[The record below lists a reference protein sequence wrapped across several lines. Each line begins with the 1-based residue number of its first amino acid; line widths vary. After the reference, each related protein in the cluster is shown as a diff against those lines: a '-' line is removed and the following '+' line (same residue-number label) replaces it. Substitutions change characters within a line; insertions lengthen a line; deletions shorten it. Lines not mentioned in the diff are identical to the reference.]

1 MIATIMASPAGDVLV
16 ASVFTNRFFSWSFWI
31 VDLILLLA
39 IAGVVVVLATD
50 DRDPSTV
57 LAWLFVVLL
66 LPVLGLIAYFFIGRN
81 FRRDSPRRR
90 RIMAQMDAVAAESL
104 APVQAANLEF
114 TEDAVNDLAA
124 TPGARIQSVGFTE
137 GGVSPLPADTVDIY
151 TAGSQKFP
159 ALLEE
164 MATAEKYIHLMYLIW
179 EQDELTAKVKDV
191 LLDRLKAGVKVHIL
205 YDWLS
210 CISYKK
216 DELKELAAAGAVV
229 MPCYKRLPQINYRNH
244 MKMVIIDGKSVYS
257 GGMNMG
263 QEYIDGGP
271 RFDVW
276 RDTSFRLSGPVV
288 APYLMLFA
296 STWLYNGGKEDL
308 ATEFMP
314 PPEEHHRHEGTPVQ
328 VLHSSVQTTFKTIR
342 DVFITAL
349 TNANERIWIQSPY
362 FVPDE
367 PLMTAMCTAAA
378 SGVDVRFMMTG
389 VPDKKVPFYAA
400 MAYYPNLLRAGV
412 KVYQYK
418 AGFLHAK
425 TVTVDHQLSIIGTCN
440 WDIRSIILHDEV
452 VSIFYDKGVAT
463 RYADQY
469 ERDIQDCVEVTWDD
483 IAGLSRREKFRNS
496 CYRLF
501 SRLL

>member
-1 MIATIMASPAGDVLV
+1 MIAGSATVLV
-16 ASVFTNRFFSWSFWI
+16 GSFFTNRFFSAGFWVI
-31 VDLILLLA
+31 DIILLLA
-39 IAGVVVVLATD
+39 IAGVVIVLATD

-90 RIMAQMDAVAAESL
+90 KIMAQMDAVAAESL
-104 APVQAANLEF
+104 APVVAANTEF
-114 TEDAVNDLAA
+114 TEDAVNDLSG
-124 TPGARIQSVGFTE
+124 TPGARIEAVGLTE
-137 GGVSPLPADTVDIY
+137 GGVAPLPADSVDIY

-216 DELKELAAAGAVV
+216 DELKELQAAGAVV

-296 STWLYNGGKEDL
+296 STWLYNGSTEDL

-314 PPEEHHRHEGTPVQ
+314 PAAEHHRHEGIPVQ

-349 TNANERIWIQSPY
+349 LNARERIWIQSPY

-367 PLMTAMCTAAA
+367 PLITALCTAAA
-378 SGVDVRFMMTG
+378 SGTDVRFMMTG
-389 VPDKKVPFYAA
+389 VPDKKIPFNAA
-400 MAYYPNLLRAGV
+400 TAYFPQLLRAGV

-425 TVTVDHQLSIIGTCN
+425 TTTVDDQLSIIGTCN

-452 VSIFYDKGVAT
+452 VSIFYDQGIAT
-463 RYADQY
+463 RYAEQY
-469 ERDIQDCVEVTWDD
+469 ERDIQDCKQISAEDM
-483 IAGLSRREKFRNS
+483 AALSRGQRFKNS
-496 CYRLF
+496 VARLF

>member
-1 MIATIMASPAGDVLV
+1 MIATVLASPAMDVFV
-16 ASVFTNRFFSWSFWI
+16 ASVFTNRFFSFGFWI
-31 VDLILLLA
+31 VDLLLLLA
-39 IAGVVVVLATD
+39 VAGVVIVLATD

-81 FRRDSPRRR
+81 FRRDTPRRR
-90 RIMAQMDAVAAESL
+90 KVMAQMQAVAAESL
-104 APVQAANLEF
+104 APVEAANAEF
-114 TEDAVNDLAA
+114 TEDALEDLVA
-124 TPGARIQSVGFTE
+124 TPGARIASVGIEE
-137 GGVSPLPADTVDIY
+137 GGVSPLPADSVEIY

-159 ALLEE
+159 RLLEE
-164 MATAEKYIHLMYLIW
+164 MATAQKYIHLMYLIW
-179 EQDELTAKVKDV
+179 EQDELTAKVTEV
-191 LLDRLKAGVKVHIL
+191 LLERMQSGVQVHIL

-210 CISYKK
+210 CLPYKK
-216 DELKELAAAGAVV
+216 DELKRLAAAGAVV
-229 MPCYKRLPQINYRNH
+229 RPCYKRLPQINYRNH
-244 MKMVIIDGKSVYS
+244 MKMVIIDGRSVYS

-308 ATEFMP
+308 ATDFMP

-328 VLHSSVQTTFKTIR
+328 VLHSSVQTTFKSIR
-342 DVFITAL
+342 DVFIASL
-349 TNANERIWIQSPY
+349 LNARERIWIQSPY

-367 PLMTAMCTAAA
+367 PLITAMCTAATG
-378 SGVDVRFMMTG
+378 GVDVRFMMTG
-389 VPDKKVPFYAA
+389 LPDKKIPFYAA
-400 MAYYPNLLRAGV
+400 HAYYPQLLRAGV

-425 TVTVDHQLSIIGTCN
+425 TVTVDHQFSVIGTCN

-452 VSIFYDKGVAT
+452 VAIFYDRGVAT

-469 ERDIQDCVEVTWDD
+469 ERDMLDCAEITMDD
-483 IAGLSRREKFRNS
+483 LSGLGRRERFRNS
-496 CYRLF
+496 VYRLF

>member
-1 MIATIMASPAGDVLV
+1 MIASFAASPAGILV
-16 ASVFTNRFFSWSFWI
+16 GSFFSNRFFGLGFWVLDI
-31 VDLILLLA
+31 ILILA
-39 IAGVVVVLATD
+39 IAGVIIVLATD
-50 DRDPSTV
+50 DRDPSTI

-66 LPVLGLIAYFFIGRN
+66 FPVLGLVAYFFIGRN
-81 FRRDSPRRR
+81 FRRDTPRRR
-90 RIMAQMDAVAAESL
+90 KVIAQMKKVAAESL
-104 APVQAANLEF
+104 APVEAANTEF
-114 TEDAVNDLAA
+114 TDEAVNDLAA
-124 TPGARIQSVGFTE
+124 TPGARIESVGREE
-137 GGVSPLPADTVDIY
+137 GGVAPLPADTVEIY

-159 ALLEE
+159 ALLAE
-164 MATAEKYIHLMYLIW
+164 MATAQEYIHLMYLIW
-179 EQDELTAKVKDV
+179 EQDELTAKVTEI
-191 LLDRLKAGVKVHIL
+191 LLDRIQAGVKVHIL

-216 DELKELAAAGAVV
+216 DELKRLAAAGAVV

-288 APYLMLFA
+288 APYLMLYA

-314 PPEEHHRHEGTPVQ
+314 PAEEHHRHEGTPVQ

-342 DVFITAL
+342 DVFITSL
-349 TNANERIWIQSPY
+349 TNARERIWIQSPY

-367 PLMTAMCTAAA
+367 PLITAMCTAAT
-378 SGVDVRFMMTG
+378 SGIDVRFMMTG
-389 VPDKKVPFYAA
+389 VPDKKIPFYAA
-400 MAYYPNLLRAGV
+400 QAYYPQLLRAGV
-412 KVYQYK
+412 RVFQYK

-452 VSIFYDKGVAT
+452 VSIFYDRGVAT
-463 RYADQY
+463 SYAEQY
-469 ERDIQDCVEVTWDD
+469 ERDLLECDEITWAYLDTFT
-483 IAGLSRREKFRNS
+483 RRQRFRNS